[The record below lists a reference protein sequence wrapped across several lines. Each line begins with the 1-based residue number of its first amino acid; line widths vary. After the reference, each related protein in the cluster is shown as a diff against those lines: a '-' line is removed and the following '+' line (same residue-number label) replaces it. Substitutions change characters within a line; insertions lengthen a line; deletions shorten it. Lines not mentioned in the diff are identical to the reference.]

1 MPATCYF
8 DTFAAADIERTL
20 KRWAQAHPEH
30 AVMAFVAEADRAA
43 IPALQKACRDAG
55 LPLVGALF
63 PELVYGDRLRRRG
76 VLLFHLDAL
85 PAHALVE
92 DLSAGDPET
101 SPALEAMLAVAEP
114 VSGTAP
120 RGTLMLLFDALVP
133 NIESWL
139 AALYRRLGRSVH
151 YLGANAGSETFQ
163 PIPCLFD
170 AERVATDA
178 VLVLALP
185 TLPGGVLQHGYPPP
199 RQLITATATQGNRI
213 ITIDWRPALD
223 VYRGLARKRYGV
235 TITRENVY
243 AYGVHFP
250 FGIIR
255 ASGDVLVRIPVAMDE
270 EGALVCIGEVPENA
284 ILTLLSAETVSSE
297 ATVKRLLDELGST
310 GVDARLAFY
319 CAGRR
324 LHDADQARQELQR
337 LAAQSPVPLAG
348 ALSLGEIGSS
358 TRDGYPL
365 FHNATLVCADWK
377 GP

>member
-1 MPATCYF
+1 MPAICHF
-8 DTFAAADIERTL
+8 DTFASAEIGQIL
-20 KRWAQAHPEH
+20 KDWARAKPDG
-30 AVMAFVAEADRAA
+30 AVLAFVAEAARDA
-43 IPALQKACRDAG
+43 IPGLQALCRETG

-63 PELVYGDRLRRRG
+63 PELVFGDRLHRQG
-76 VLLFHLDAL
+76 LLLIHLEAL
-85 PAHALVE
+85 PAWALVE
-92 DLSAGDPET
+92 GLTASPPAD
-101 SPALEAMLAVAEP
+101 SPALEAMLKVADA
-114 VSGTAP
+114 VSGPTP

-139 AALYRRLGRSVH
+139 AALYRRLGRGVH

-163 PIPCLFD
+163 PMPCLFD
-170 AERVATDA
+170 AERVVTDA

-185 TLPGGVLQHGYPPP
+185 TLPGGVLQHGYQPP
-199 RQLITATATQGNRI
+199 RQLITATATEGNRI
-213 ITIDWRPALD
+213 ITIDWHPALE

-235 TITRENVY
+235 TITPENFY
-243 AYGVHFP
+243 EYGVHFP

-255 ASGDVLVRIPVAMDE
+255 ASGEVLVRIPVAIDE
-270 EGALVCIGEVPENA
+270 AGALVCIGEVPENA
-284 ILTLLSAETVSSE
+284 ILTLLSAEAVSSE
-297 ATVKRLLDELGST
+297 ATVNHLIGELG
-310 GVDARLAFY
+310 GAGRDFRLTFY

-324 LHDADQARQELQR
+324 LHDPARARQELAH
-337 LAAQSPVPLAG
+337 LAAQSAVPLAG